1 MELSFSFIIP
11 VYNRPHEIR
20 ELFES
25 MCALTSRIPF
35 EVVLVEDGSTLSAG
49 SVVDDYKEL
58 LSITYLP
65 KQNTGPGSSRNYG
78 MRKAGGNYF
87 IILDSD
93 CLLPPEYLQVVSD
106 ALEEH
111 YVDCFGGPDTA
122 HQDFTPIQ
130 KAINFSMTSVL
141 TTGGIRGGL
150 TNAVGFQ
157 PRSFNMGLS
166 RQAFEETGGFGNIHP
181 GEDPDLSIRLRDK
194 GYETRLIPG
203 AYVYHKRRID
213 FKAFYRQMKK
223 FGMVRPIL
231 NHWHPKTR
239 KITYWFPSCFIAGLV
254 LMVLLAILAPVPYG
268 YLLAGLYSIYFFG
281 IFTEALLRN
290 RSLGVALLAVLAV
303 LVQFT
308 AYGLG
313 FLKSTFLV
321 TFSKREPSE
330 LFPELF
336 F

>member
-1 MELSFSFIIP
+1 
-11 VYNRPHEIR
+11 
-20 ELFES
+20 
-25 MCALTSRIPF
+25 
-35 EVVLVEDGSTLSAG
+35 
-49 SVVDDYKEL
+49 
-58 LSITYLP
+58 
-65 KQNTGPGSSRNYG
+65 
-78 MRKAGGNYF
+78 
-87 IILDSD
+87 
-93 CLLPPEYLQVVSD
+93 
-106 ALEEH
+106 
-111 YVDCFGGPDTA
+111 
-122 HQDFTPIQ
+122 
-130 KAINFSMTSVL
+130 
-141 TTGGIRGGL
+141 
-150 TNAVGFQ
+150 
-157 PRSFNMGLS
+157 
-166 RQAFEETGGFGNIHP
+166 
-181 GEDPDLSIRLRDK
+181 
-194 GYETRLIPG
+194 
-203 AYVYHKRRID
+203 
-213 FKAFYRQMKK
+213 
-223 FGMVRPIL
+223 MVRPIL